1 MSLLTPPGSSHRSE
15 RDKENFKFTLSAP
28 LAGSSTR
35 SVVWALENSI
45 HSLATPIKNISLSS
59 KHRPG
64 AAKSILKASS
74 QNGSTLFVPVTKPR
88 EVTPEPADPLVDLRY
103 LENPVQ
109 QILSNGMSEEDPLG
123 ELIEGYNV
131 LAARLRAAVAETTDA
146 DASWPL
152 FQPLRQNTQSLVDAI
167 IRDLGRALIDP
178 LSRRSA
184 SSDPDDA
191 VECPKFTLP
200 SPQSS
205 PVKKKGGMTAE
216 QVKYARDL
224 CTTCHSV
231 IKLLAVVFSTPA
243 IYNVFQGEF
252 LFMFLFMNLSD
263 FFVAEKQLGL
273 MMTTVLGIPLADEL
287 PTHNARKTCALA
299 IWLIQVQRLPAE
311 VLQPAASR
319 IAYAL
324 RRGIDGE
331 LGKEGKKG
339 SANDGMKVHIFS
351 LFSFSWS

>member
-1 MSLLTPPGSSHRSE
+1 MRCHGEFAGYSFPSTMSLPTPPGSSHRSE
-15 RDKENFKFTLSAP
+15 KENFKFSISVP

-74 QNGSTLFVPVTKPR
+74 QNTSSTLFVPVTKQR
-88 EVTPEPADPLVDLRY
+88 EVTPEPADPLVNLSY
-103 LENPVQ
+103 LETPVQ
-109 QILSNGMSEEDPLG
+109 QILSNGLSEEDPLG

-131 LAARLRAAVAETTDA
+131 LAARLRATVAETTDA

-152 FQPLRQNTQSLVDAI
+152 FQPLRKNAQSLVDAI
-167 IRDLGRALIDP
+167 IRDLGRALVDP

-184 SSDPDDA
+184 SSGQDDA
-191 VECPKFTLP
+191 SDCPKFTLP

-231 IKLLAVVFSTPA
+231 IKLLSVVLSTPA

-252 LFMFLFMNLSD
+252 LSH
-263 FFVAEKQLGL
+263 
-273 MMTTVLGIPLADEL
+273 VLIL
-287 PTHNARKTCALA
+287 
-299 IWLIQVQRLPAE
+299 
-311 VLQPAASR
+311 
-319 IAYAL
+319 
-324 RRGIDGE
+324 
-331 LGKEGKKG
+331 
-339 SANDGMKVHIFS
+339 
-351 LFSFSWS
+351 